1 MDAMKEASFSFVLH
15 PEQSLTG
22 TALNAWL
29 KRNATGMVE
38 DLSSSQKMMYSFLNN
53 MLSSG

>member
-38 DLSSSQKMMYSFLNN
+38 DLSSTQKMMYSFLNN
-53 MLSSG
+53 ILSSG